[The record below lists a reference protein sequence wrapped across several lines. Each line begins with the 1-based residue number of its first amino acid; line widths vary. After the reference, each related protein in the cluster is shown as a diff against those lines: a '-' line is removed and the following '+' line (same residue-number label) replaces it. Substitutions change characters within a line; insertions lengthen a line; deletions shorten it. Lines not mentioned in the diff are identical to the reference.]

1 MLINGILYQLSGLFA
16 TTPYLY
22 IMLYLISCKIPHH
35 ASQSKAFARFFY
47 TARYFVKLKNPLENL
62 FAQSFKAVKCGFMFE
77 TKRF

>member
-1 MLINGILYQLSGLFA
+1 MHPNPKLL
-16 TTPYLY
+16 
-22 IMLYLISCKIPHH
+22 H
-35 ASQSKAFARFFY
+35 AFFY